1 MSCIAPERDRLA
13 ASARQSSGMVAGR
26 SAVSRWALRAQLAR
40 VFHWLRQQWR
50 RGAAIR
56 ELQRID
62 DRQLRDMGIDRNGIE
77 AVIDELMRRDR

>member
-13 ASARQSSGMVAGR
+13 APARAVAAHRWTPLGW
-26 SAVSRWALRAQLAR
+26 SRVAR
-40 VFHWLRQQWR
+40 PIRWLRQQWR

>member
-13 ASARQSSGMVAGR
+13 APARQSSAVAAHRWPPLGW
-26 SAVSRWALRAQLAR
+26 SRVVRPIR
-40 VFHWLRQQWR
+40 WLRQQWR